1 MSWQKCF
8 PMYTKKSVID
18 AIKNT
23 DELAARCDVKYDFGS
38 HPPMFPNVPAGMTA
52 SEYLKLKSDKGKK
65 ERYPEGVSNEDEARY
80 NHELDVITSMGYADY
95 HLIVQI
101 I

>member
-1 MSWQKCF
+1 
-8 PMYTKKSVID
+8 
-18 AIKNT
+18 
-23 DELAARCDVKYDFGS
+23 
-38 HPPMFPNVPAGMTA
+38 MFPNVPAGMTA

-95 HLIVQI
+95 HLIVQDYIKRENLSEKTRI
-101 I
+101 IMSDREEEVRQEAWYVTALENNQY